1 MKENFEKELTEAKSK
16 LYETIRN
23 AEEEYLQLF
32 YDQISEIY
40 IHSNKKNKYQIA
52 GKLEGIINLFGE
64 SKEINTDLIKN
75 IRKNEG
81 YTQRAIAGELK
92 IKTQAITDVEKGI
105 NLRDFR
111 GKLRSNVTKYLD
123 WLRDKGYKDNEK
135 IT

>member
-1 MKENFEKELTEAKSK
+1 MA
-16 LYETIRN
+16 
-23 AEEEYLQLF
+23 
-32 YDQISEIY
+32 
-40 IHSNKKNKYQIA
+40 KKNKYQIA